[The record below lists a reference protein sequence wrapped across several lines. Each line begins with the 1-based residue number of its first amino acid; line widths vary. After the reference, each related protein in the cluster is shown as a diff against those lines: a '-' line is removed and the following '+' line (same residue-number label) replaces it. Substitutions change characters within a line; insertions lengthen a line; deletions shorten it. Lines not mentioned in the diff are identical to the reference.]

1 MKLVRERE
9 RGSATVVSLTLV
21 AALVVLLVLAGTI
34 AGIVQRRAHLQ
45 GAADLAALA
54 AAADWNHH
62 HVPNPCEKA
71 HAVAQRNAVQVRECD
86 VLGASVQVV
95 VEPNGRQLG
104 PARAVARAGPPERAA
119 TAP

>member
-1 MKLVRERE
+1 MGRGNSAILSSEQPLAVGGFTHRRRVRRTRWGGSSVKLVRERE

-54 AAADWNHH
+54 AAADRSEERR
-62 HVPNPCEKA
+62 VGK
-71 HAVAQRNAVQVRECD
+71 EC
-86 VLGASVQVV
+86 AS
-95 VEPNGRQLG
+95 
-104 PARAVARAGPPERAA
+104 
-119 TAP
+119 